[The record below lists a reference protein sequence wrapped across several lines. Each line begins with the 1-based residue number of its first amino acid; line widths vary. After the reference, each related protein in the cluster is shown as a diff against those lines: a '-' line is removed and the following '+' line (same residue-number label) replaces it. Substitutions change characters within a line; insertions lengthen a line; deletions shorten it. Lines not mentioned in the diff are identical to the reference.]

1 MDTNSNIVKRIKK
14 NLKSAKE
21 IKVEDVEIE
30 DMSDSEDE
38 GEYNEYE
45 GIKELTELVK
55 KYTEADNIARNLKK
69 ETAKQNKIM
78 KDMNGKI
85 LLHLEKM
92 GENHINI
99 DDGKLIKNKYK
110 SKGTLSQDIIEE
122 TLKENFKDPKIIA
135 KIMDSIEDKKVKN
148 EKTRI
153 QLKRTFKKDAP
164 GKK

>member
-21 IKVEDVEIE
+21 ITVDEVD
-30 DMSDSEDE
+30 SDPITNSEE
-38 GEYNEYE
+38 GEDYNEYE

-55 KYTEADNIARNLKK
+55 KYTDADNIARNLKK
-69 ETAKQNKIM
+69 EVAKQNKIM
-78 KDMNGKI
+78 KEMNEKI
-85 LLHLEKM
+85 LIHLEKM

-110 SKGTLSQDIIEE
+110 SKGSLSQEMIEE
-122 TLKENFKDPKIIA
+122 TLKENFKDPKIIT
-135 KIMDSIEDKKVKN
+135 KIMNSIEDKKIKN

-153 QLKRTFKKDAP
+153 QLKRTFKKDAN
-164 GKK
+164 GNK

>member
-21 IKVEDVEIE
+21 IKVDDEEIE
-30 DMSDSEDE
+30 NISDSEDE
-38 GEYNEYE
+38 GDYNEYE
-45 GIKELTELVK
+45 GIKELTEMVK

-69 ETAKQNKIM
+69 ETAKHNKIM
-78 KDMNGKI
+78 KDMNEKI
-85 LLHLEKM
+85 LVHLEKM

-99 DDGKLIKNKYK
+99 EDGKLIKNKYK
-110 SKGTLSQDIIEE
+110 SKGSLSQDIIEE
-122 TLKENFKDPKIIA
+122 TLKENFKDPKIIS
-135 KIMDSIEDKKVKN
+135 KIMESIEDKKIKN

-164 GKK
+164 SKK

>member
-30 DMSDSEDE
+30 NVSDSEDE
-38 GEYNEYE
+38 VEYNEYE

-78 KDMNGKI
+78 KEMNGKI

-122 TLKENFKDPKIIA
+122 TLKENFKDPKVIA
-135 KIMDSIEDKKVKN
+135 RIMDSIEDKKVKN

>member
-21 IKVEDVEIE
+21 IKVDDEEIE
-30 DMSDSEDE
+30 NISDSEEE

-45 GIKELTELVK
+45 GINELTEMVK

-78 KDMNGKI
+78 KDMNEKI
-85 LLHLEKM
+85 LVHLEKM

-99 DDGKLIKNKYK
+99 EDGKLIKNKYK
-110 SKGTLSQDIIEE
+110 SKGSLSQDMIEE

-135 KIMDSIEDKKVKN
+135 KIMESIEDKKIKN

-153 QLKRTFKKDAP
+153 QLKRTFKKDVP
-164 GKK
+164 NKK